1 MFKKLLVLLVALSL
15 SYSCSSDDD
24 TPATL
29 EEVQYEVLA
38 FEFIPD
44 TGNNTNRLSYE
55 IRFTNPN
62 AVAITG
68 WYQVS
73 TTNGGLTNVRVFRN
87 DVSCTTLAA
96 NSGCTFFHEEEA
108 SLDNGFIPSRELV
121 DVSYFLSLD

>member
-1 MFKKLLVLLVALSL
+1 MLKKLLTLIVVVALGN
-15 SYSCSSDDD
+15 SCGSDDD

-29 EEVQYEVLA
+29 QEVQYEVLA

-62 AVAITG
+62 AVTITG

-96 NSGCTFFHEEEA
+96 NSSCTFTHEEEA